1 MAAYLMTHSL
11 LSSWLYSLRENPYE
25 DMETEK
31 DAREEF
37 LKVLRR
43 EPTEVTEAMQNG
55 NDFEALVTKILTG
68 NAGTA
73 FAFEPK
79 WYDAASAV
87 ASELRGAQLQFS
99 VSKRVL
105 IAGQE
110 YVLHGRFDAL
120 RAGVISDI
128 KFSKS
133 YEKGKYFDSTQHP
146 MYMFLMPTAREFTYI
161 VSNGSGVWH
170 ETYTREETRDIFPII
185 TAFLSWLEDAG
196 LLELYRKHWVA
207 K

>member
-87 ASELRGAQLQFS
+87 ASELQGAQLQFS

>member
-1 MAAYLMTHSL
+1 MPAYLLTHSL

-37 LKVLRR
+37 MKVLRR
-43 EPTEVTEAMQNG
+43 EPVEPTEAMQNG
-55 NDFEALVTKILTG
+55 VDFENLVTACIQG
-68 NAGTA
+68 AGDRSN
-73 FAFEPK
+73 K
-79 WYDAASAV
+79 WFDAACAV
-87 ASELRGAQLQFS
+87 ASELRGAQLQF
-99 VSKRVL
+99 VASKRVL

-110 YVLHGRFDAL
+110 YVLYGRFDAL
-120 RAGVISDI
+120 KAGVISDI
-128 KFSKS
+128 KFSKG

-146 MYMFLMPTAREFTYI
+146 MYMFLMPTAQEFTYI

-170 ETYTREETRDIFPII
+170 ETYTREETKDIFPII
-185 TAFLSWLEDAG
+185 TAFLAWLEDAG
-196 LLELYRKHWVA
+196 LLDLYRKHWVA

>member
-1 MAAYLMTHSL
+1 MPAYLITHSL

-43 EPTEVTEAMQNG
+43 EPVETTEAMQNG
-55 NDFEALVTKILTG
+55 VDFENLVTACIQG
-68 NAGTA
+68 AGDRSN
-73 FAFEPK
+73 K
-79 WYDAASAV
+79 WFDAASAV
-87 ASELRGAQLQFS
+87 ANELRGAQLQL
-99 VSKRVL
+99 VASKRVL

-110 YVLHGRFDAL
+110 YVLYGRFDAL
-120 RAGVISDI
+120 KAGVISDI
-128 KFSKS
+128 KFSKG

-146 MYMFLMPTAREFTYI
+146 MYMFLMPTAQEFTYI
-161 VSNGSGVWH
+161 VSNGSFVWH
-170 ETYTREETRDIFPII
+170 ETYTREETKDIFPII
-185 TAFLSWLEDAG
+185 TAFLAWLEDTG
-196 LLELYRKHWVA
+196 LLDLYRKHWEA

>member
-1 MAAYLMTHSL
+1 MPAYLLTHSL

-43 EPTEVTEAMQNG
+43 EPVEATEAMQNG
-55 NDFEALVTKILTG
+55 VDFENLVTACIHG
-68 NAGTA
+68 AGDRSN
-73 FAFEPK
+73 K
-79 WYDAASAV
+79 WFDAASAV
-87 ASELRGAQLQFS
+87 ASELRGAQLQF
-99 VSKRVL
+99 VASKRVL

-110 YVLHGRFDAL
+110 YVLYGRFDAL
-120 RAGVISDI
+120 KAGVISDI
-128 KFSKS
+128 KFSKG

-146 MYMFLMPTAREFTYI
+146 MYMFLMPTAQEFTYI
-161 VSNGSGVWH
+161 VSNGSFVWH
-170 ETYTREETRDIFPII
+170 ETYTREETKDIFPII
-185 TAFLSWLEDAG
+185 TAFLAWLEDTG
-196 LLELYRKHWVA
+196 LLDLYRKHWEA

>member
-1 MAAYLMTHSL
+1 MARYLITHSL

-43 EPTEVTEAMQNG
+43 EPVETTEAMQNG
-55 NDFEALVTKILTG
+55 VDFENLVTHILTG
-68 NAGTA
+68 KAETA
-73 FAFEPK
+73 FAFDPK

-87 ASELRGAQLQFS
+87 ANELRGAQLQF
-99 VSKRVL
+99 VASKCVL

-110 YVLHGRFDAL
+110 YVLYGRFDAL
-120 RAGVISDI
+120 KAGVISDI
-128 KFSKS
+128 KFSKG

-146 MYMFLMPTAREFTYI
+146 MYMFLMPTAQEFTYI
-161 VSNGSGVWH
+161 VSNGSFVWH
-170 ETYTREETRDIFPII
+170 ETYTREETKDIFPII
-185 TAFLSWLEDAG
+185 TAFLAWLEDAG
-196 LLELYRKHWVA
+196 LLDLYREHWTA

>member
-1 MAAYLMTHSL
+1 MPAYLLTHSL

-37 LKVLRR
+37 MKVLRR
-43 EPTEVTEAMQNG
+43 EPVEATEAMQNG
-55 NDFEALVTKILTG
+55 VDFENLVTACIQG
-68 NAGTA
+68 AGDRSN
-73 FAFEPK
+73 K
-79 WYDAASAV
+79 WFDAASAV
-87 ASELRGAQLQFS
+87 ASELRGAQLQF
-99 VSKRVL
+99 VASKRVL

-110 YVLHGRFDAL
+110 YVLYGRFDAL
-120 RAGVISDI
+120 KAGVISDI
-128 KFSKS
+128 KFTKN
-133 YEKGKYFDSTQHP
+133 YDKGKYYDSTQHP
-146 MYMFLMPTAREFTYI
+146 MYMFLMPTANEFTYI

-170 ETYTREETRDIFPII
+170 ETYTREETKDIFPII

>member
-1 MAAYLMTHSL
+1 MPAYLLTHSL

-25 DMETEK
+25 DLETEK

-37 LKVLRR
+37 MKVLRR
-43 EPTEVTEAMQNG
+43 EPVEPTEAMQNG
-55 NDFEALVTKILTG
+55 VDFENLVTACIQ
-68 NAGTA
+68 NAGDRSN
-73 FAFEPK
+73 K
-79 WYDAASAV
+79 WFDAASTV
-87 ASELRGAQLQFS
+87 ASELRGAQLQF
-99 VSKRVL
+99 VASKRVL

-110 YVLHGRFDAL
+110 YVLYGRFDAL
-120 RAGVISDI
+120 KAGVISDI
-128 KFSKS
+128 KFTKN
-133 YEKGKYFDSTQHP
+133 YDKGKYYDSTQHP
-146 MYMFLMPTAREFTYI
+146 MYMFLMPTANEFTYI

-170 ETYTREETRDIFPII
+170 ETYTREETKDIFPII

>member
-37 LKVLRR
+37 MKVLRR

-133 YEKGKYFDSTQHP
+133 YDKGRYFDSTQHP

>member
-87 ASELRGAQLQFS
+87 ASELQGAQLQFS

-146 MYMFLMPTAREFTYI
+146 MYMFLMPTANEFTYI

>member
-1 MAAYLMTHSL
+1 MPAYLITHSL

-43 EPTEVTEAMQNG
+43 EPVEATEAMQNG
-55 NDFEALVTKILTG
+55 VDFENLVTHILTG
-68 NAGTA
+68 KAETA
-73 FAFEPK
+73 FAFNPK

-87 ASELRGAQLQFS
+87 ANELRGAQLQF
-99 VSKRVL
+99 VASKRVL
-105 IAGQE
+105 VAGQE
-110 YVLHGRFDAL
+110 YVLYGRFDAL
-120 RAGVISDI
+120 KAGVISDI

-133 YEKGKYFDSTQHP
+133 YDKGKYFDSTQHP
-146 MYMFLMPTAREFTYI
+146 MYMFLMPTANEFTYI

-170 ETYTREETRDIFPII
+170 ETYTRDETKDIFPII
-185 TAFLSWLEDAG
+185 TAFLAWLEDAG
-196 LLELYRKHWVA
+196 LLDLYREHWTA

>member
-1 MAAYLMTHSL
+1 MAAYLLTHSL
-11 LSSWLYSLRENPYE
+11 LSSWLYSLKENPYG
-25 DMETEK
+25 DMETDK
-31 DAREEF
+31 DSREEF

-55 NDFEALVTKILTG
+55 NDFEALVTAIIQGTG
-68 NAGTA
+68 NRSD
-73 FAFEPK
+73 K

-133 YEKGKYFDSTQHP
+133 YEKGKYYDSTQHP
-146 MYMFLMPTAREFTYI
+146 MYMFLMPTANEFTYI

-170 ETYTREETRDIFPII
+170 ETYTREETKDIFPII

-196 LLELYRKHWVA
+196 LLELYRKYWVA
-207 K
+207 R

>member
-1 MAAYLMTHSL
+1 MPAYLLTHSL

-43 EPTEVTEAMQNG
+43 EPTETTEAMQNG
-55 NDFEALVTKILTG
+55 VDFENLVTACIDGRG
-68 NAGTA
+68 NRSD
-73 FAFEPK
+73 K

-87 ASELRGAQLQFS
+87 ASELKGAQLQF
-99 VSKRVL
+99 VASKRVL

-110 YVLHGRFDAL
+110 YVLYGRFDAL
-120 RAGVISDI
+120 KAGVISDI
-128 KFSKS
+128 KFSKG

-146 MYMFLMPTAREFTYI
+146 MYMFLMPTAQEFTYI
-161 VSNGSGVWH
+161 VSNGSFVWH
-170 ETYTREETRDIFPII
+170 ETYTREETKDIFPII
-185 TAFLSWLEDAG
+185 SSFLSWLEDAG
-196 LLELYRKHWVA
+196 LLELYKQHWVA
-207 K
+207 R

>member
-1 MAAYLMTHSL
+1 MAAYLLTHSL
-11 LSSWLYSLRENPYE
+11 LSSWLYSLKENPYG
-25 DMETEK
+25 DMETDK
-31 DAREEF
+31 DSREEF
-37 LKVLRR
+37 LKVLRH
-43 EPTEVTEAMQNG
+43 EPTETTEAMQNG
-55 NDFEALVTKILTG
+55 NDFEALVTAIIQGTG
-68 NAGTA
+68 NRSD
-73 FAFEPK
+73 K
-79 WYDAASAV
+79 WYAAASAV

-128 KFSKS
+128 KFSKN
-133 YEKGKYFDSTQHP
+133 YEKGKYYDSTQHP
-146 MYMFLMPTAREFTYI
+146 MYMFLMPTANEFTYI

-170 ETYTREETRDIFPII
+170 ETYAREETRDIFPII
-185 TAFLSWLEDAG
+185 TSFLSWLEDAG
-196 LLELYRKHWVA
+196 LLDLYKKHWVA

>member
-1 MAAYLMTHSL
+1 MPAYLLTHSL

-37 LKVLRR
+37 MKVLRR
-43 EPTEVTEAMQNG
+43 EPVEPTEAMQNG

-87 ASELRGAQLQFS
+87 ASELRGAQLQF
-99 VSKRVL
+99 VASKRVL

-110 YVLHGRFDAL
+110 YVLYGRFDAL
-120 RAGVISDI
+120 KAGVISDI
-128 KFSKS
+128 KFTKN
-133 YEKGKYFDSTQHP
+133 YDKGKYYDSTQHP
-146 MYMFLMPTAREFTYI
+146 MYMFLMPTAKEFTYI

-170 ETYTREETRDIFPII
+170 ETYTREETKDIFPII
-185 TAFLSWLEDAG
+185 TAFLAWLEDAG